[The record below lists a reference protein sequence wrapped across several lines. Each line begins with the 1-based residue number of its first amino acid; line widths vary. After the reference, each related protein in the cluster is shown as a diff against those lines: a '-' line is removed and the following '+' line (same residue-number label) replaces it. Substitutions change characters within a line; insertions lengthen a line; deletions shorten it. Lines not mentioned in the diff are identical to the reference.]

1 MEHQMKA
8 LRAFHNKIKLSLIQ
22 KYCKNSSSL
31 LDIGVG
37 RGGDIMKWYNNG
49 VKNAVGLDI
58 EYAYVRE
65 AIRRYNQFK
74 IKNNSNYKF
83 YVIHPNDTFVNTLK
97 KRNMPLKYDNVSCQ
111 FCLHY
116 FASSE
121 ECLSEFLSLVSGSL
135 EPGGHFV
142 GTVPNGDAILSL
154 LDGKDVYSDELLFI
168 KKNDDR
174 RGSIQFSMTGTLY
187 FGENMVSHEYLV
199 RQDTLRNVAERHN
212 LELVEWSSFDA
223 FTDTIPSSDMDE
235 HTRRTSFL
243 NNVFVFRRV

>member
-1 MEHQMKA
+1 MEHQMKM
-8 LRAFHNKIKLSLIQ
+8 LRSFHNKIKLSLIQ
-22 KYCKNSSSL
+22 RFCENSTSI

-74 IKNNSNYKF
+74 IKNNTNYKF

-121 ECLSEFLSLVSGSL
+121 ECLSEFLSLVSGCL

-154 LDGKDVYSDELLFI
+154 LGGKDEYSDELLFI

-174 RGSIQFSMTGTLY
+174 RDSIQFSMTGTLY

-212 LELVEWSSFDA
+212 LELVEWTSFDA
-223 FTDTIPSSDMDE
+223 FTDALPSDMDE
-235 HTRRTSFL
+235 NTRRTSFL